1 MRAFLSL
8 LASTLLASAAL
19 AQETAGADR
28 ELIAKAAANR
38 SAPTAADKP
47 ATPAAARG
55 GEDLGSAETKARTDV
70 ALADARLELVL
81 ARKAMRSDRFEE
93 AARRAL
99 RAQSALRG
107 LPKEVDASVWE
118 LQADGIVARAEKHGV
133 NIAGLRV
140 ALGAGGDPD
149 NSTTQAAGTV
159 DHDPLDTASKAAV
172 DVVRQY
178 SGANTPDIDTTVSA
192 ETLRQRTQ
200 RRGVDDIGY
209 RPGREAFD
217 RDAIAERDQQRLAY
231 EDSLSDATRSDELRR
246 LVEADE
252 LRVAPARETSYP
264 DDWKERVARRARY
277 AGGEIARSPSWT
289 GSDGR
294 EWYAAMYD
302 IRELTYVPPDFA
314 PAFSLDPVEDLRNT
328 LDRDA
333 LRQRSQIF
341 SGTAED
347 LAAGIPLLRFF
358 GGVDDFAF
366 RGPMYSREKAAQ
378 IAEQVKAF
386 TTQVNESKVILVP

>member
-8 LASTLLASAAL
+8 VASTLLATAAL
-19 AQETAGADR
+19 AQEAAGPDR

-38 SAPTAADKP
+38 PAPAAP
-47 ATPAAARG
+47 AKLAAAR
-55 GEDLGSAETKARTDV
+55 ESDDLGPAETKARTDV

-81 ARKAMRSDRFEE
+81 ARKAMRSDRFDE

-107 LPKEVDASVWE
+107 LPKDVDASAWE

-133 NIAGLRV
+133 NIEALRV
-140 ALGAGGDPD
+140 TLGAGGDPD
-149 NSTTQAAGTV
+149 SSTTQAAGTV
-159 DHDPLDTASKAAV
+159 DRDPLETSSKAAIE
-172 DVVRQY
+172 VVREY
-178 SGANTPDIDTTVSA
+178 SGANTPDIDTTISA
-192 ETLRQRTQ
+192 EALRQRTQ
-200 RRGVDDIGY
+200 QRGTDDLGY

-252 LRVAPARETSYP
+252 ARVAPAREIGYP
-264 DDWKERVARRARY
+264 DDWKERVARRARF
-277 AGGEIARSPSWT
+277 ADGQAARTSSWT
-289 GSDGR
+289 GTDGK
-294 EWYAAMYD
+294 EWYAALYD

-314 PAFSLDPVEDLRNT
+314 PSFSLDPVEDLRNT
-328 LDRDA
+328 LDREA

-358 GGVDDFAF
+358 GGVDDFAY

-378 IAEQVKAF
+378 IAEQVKAW
-386 TTQVNESKVILVP
+386 TTQLNEPKVILVP